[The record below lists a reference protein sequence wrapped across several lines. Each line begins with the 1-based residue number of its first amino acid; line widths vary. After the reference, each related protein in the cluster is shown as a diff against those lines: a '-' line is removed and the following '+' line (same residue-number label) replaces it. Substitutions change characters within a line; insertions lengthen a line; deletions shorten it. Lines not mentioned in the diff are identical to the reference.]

1 MAMWT
6 AVQQL
11 YRLYYANMFILS
23 DYICH
28 PEVFGVAED
37 IEAVAT
43 K

>member
-6 AVQQL
+6 AVRQL
-11 YRLYYANMFILS
+11 YRLYYANVFILN
-23 DYICH
+23 ICH
-28 PEVFGVAED
+28 PEVFGVAKD